1 MDANYIYNS
10 FKNNFDNEILIGK
23 LKELKN
29 SVIMEAIKQGNFKNM
44 TEVQIDFEKA
54 VREGQLD
61 NTTFE
66 IIYCYI
72 KFLSG
77 GFLFHV
83 SPHEDF
89 EYVITARFFCTLT
102 AEQTKEKVS
111 AFKEILN
118 IILPDIAN
126 TIDVGSEIDSPFTHT
141 IRETPLRVNL
151 LKRELTEEEKEMVTK
166 MLIGELTSL
175 SVGEKDSPLGKVY
188 NYNYSAFGMPVFT
201 TSSIDKEAYKQSMD
215 KKSKDDILFLYKT
228 ADNIDVWVYKMFA
241 AIFAAAS
248 N

>member
-10 FKNNFDNEILIGK
+10 FKNNYDNEILIGK

-66 IIYCYI
+66 IMYCYI

-77 GFLFHV
+77 RFLFHV

-89 EYVITARFFCTLT
+89 EYVITVRFFCTLT
-102 AEQTKEKVS
+102 AEQIKEKV
-111 AFKEILN
+111 ATLKEILN
-118 IILPDIAN
+118 TILPDIGN
-126 TIDVGSEIDSPFTHT
+126 TIDVGPEIDSPFTHT

-151 LKRELTEEEKEMVTK
+151 LKRELTEEEKVMVTK

-175 SVGEKDSPLGKVY
+175 SLGEKDSPLGKVY

-201 TSSIDKEAYKQSMD
+201 TSSTDKEAYKRFMD
-215 KKSKDDILFLYKT
+215 MKSKDDILFLYKT
-228 ADNIDVWVYKMFA
+228 ADTIDEWAYKMFA
-241 AIFAAAS
+241 AIFAAS
-248 N
+248 SK